1 MVDKRHKVPA
11 VRDFPKGCGSNPS
24 RTAHG
29 DAAKV
34 VPGNQYKR
42 VPAFRDFPPLCGPD
56 ASSHLSEG
64 EGETAIDAEE
74 QVEKNVHCDG
84 GKVLDLVQGDSGG
97 NGVEKEE
104 ELDVIRTCVTVPKD
118 GNRDKVEMN
127 SYNLKVSSR
136 RVVLALMSES
146 ECPWR
151 NAARKK
157 GKKVGFRL
165 HVDMSNANT
174 RTRFSL
180 NRSKKPLKKK
190 TGNDNSENI
199 DEFQVVNKSHGS
211 KVKNPAFDQHDLI
224 DFNGHL
230 DNDSSVTRNKVR
242 ETLRLFQAVYRKL
255 VHEEEAKLEG
265 KASSFRSVDLRAAEI
280 LMGKGKY
287 LNTNRI
293 LGSVPGVEVGD
304 EFQYRVELAMVGLH
318 QRIQSDIDY
327 VKHNGKTLAM
337 SVITLGGYED
347 ELDDSNVLIYTSLVG
362 NNTDKEVEDQKLE
375 QCNRA
380 LRNSIEEKN
389 PVRVIRATESM
400 HGKDKKY
407 VYDGQYVVE
416 NCWQDEGLHGSP
428 VLRYRLQRIPD
439 QPEPSWKEVKK
450 SENLRDREG
459 LFVHDISN
467 GKELIPIH
475 ALNTIDDQNVPSFV
489 YVTRM
494 IYPNWC
500 NPIPRKGCNCV
511 GTCSES
517 EKCPCA
523 AKNGGDIPFNHD
535 GAIVEAKPLI
545 YECGLSCKCPST
557 CHNRVSQHGV
567 KFQLEVFKTDS
578 RGWGVRSLNSI
589 PSGSFICE
597 YMGELLGE
605 DEAEERV
612 DNDEYL
618 FDIGNNNQ
626 KSHAL
631 WDELSVVMPDA
642 HSNSSCE
649 VVEDGGFTI
658 DAAHYGN
665 VGRFINHSCSPNLY
679 AQSVLYDH
687 DDKRIPHIMLFAT
700 ENIPPLQEL
709 TYDYNYKID
718 EVFDS
723 HGNIKRKNCYCGSM
737 ECTGRMY

>member
-11 VRDFPKGCGSNPS
+11 FRDFPKGCGSNPS

-34 VPGNQYKR
+34 VPGNHYKR
-42 VPAFRDFPPLCGPD
+42 VPAFRDFPPLCGPN

-74 QVEKNVHCDG
+74 EVEKNVHCDG

-97 NGVEKEE
+97 NGVEKEK

-118 GNRDKVEMN
+118 GNRDKVQMN
-127 SYNLKVSSR
+127 SYNLRVSSR
-136 RVVLALMSES
+136 RVVLALMAES

-157 GKKVGFRL
+157 GKK
-165 HVDMSNANT
+165 
-174 RTRFSL
+174 
-180 NRSKKPLKKK
+180 PLKKK
-190 TGNDNSENI
+190 KGNDNSENI

-211 KVKNPAFDQHDLI
+211 K
-224 DFNGHL
+224 
-230 DNDSSVTRNKVR
+230 
-242 ETLRLFQAVYRKL
+242 AVYRKL

-327 VKHNGKTLAM
+327 VMHNGKTLAM

-380 LRNSIEEKN
+380 LRNSIDEKN

-400 HGKDKKY
+400 HGKGKKY

-416 NCWQDEGLHGSP
+416 NCWQDDGPHGSP

-597 YMGELLGE
+597 YLGELLGE

-658 DAAHYGN
+658 DALHYGN